1 MKRLYI
7 HSASSISPQSS
18 DKPVR
23 EFTPLTG
30 PGIATLSCIEPDYKT
45 RIDAKMI
52 RRMSRIIRM
61 GFYTALES
69 LEAAGDIRPGAII
82 SATGLGCLED
92 TGVFIEKLINNR
104 EEMLSPT
111 AFIQSTHNAVAA
123 QIALSMQ
130 NHGYN
135 HTWVQGGI
143 SFECAL
149 DDAALWAS
157 EHPGQYVLLTAA
169 DEVTNYSLQVLKRF
183 GLAGGEEVADG
194 ITTGEGAVSLIVSTE
209 KGNSTITIDACE
221 TIYTPDDEEKVVESL
236 QRWAEQS
243 LSRNENSIL
252 LSGETGAAYNGF
264 YTEAVNFIRPST
276 IVAFKQYCGEYPVS
290 SGFAVWT
297 AWKALLEN
305 LSQTAVIVNRDPR
318 GYCSFLV
325 LRRC

>member
-7 HSASSISPQSS
+7 HSASCISPQSS
-18 DKPVR
+18 DRPVR
-23 EFTPLTG
+23 EFTPLAG
-30 PGIATLSCIEPDYKT
+30 PDTAALSCIEPDYKT

-82 SATGLGCLED
+82 GATGLGCLED

-143 SFECAL
+143 SLECAL
-149 DDAALWAS
+149 DDAALWAA
-157 EHPGQYVLLTAA
+157 EHPGQPVLITAA
-169 DEVTNYSLQVLKRF
+169 DEVTNYSLQVLRRF
-183 GLAGGEEVADG
+183 GLAGSETGEQG
-194 ITTGEGAVSLIVSTE
+194 ITTGEGAMSMVMSTD
-209 KGNSTITIDACE
+209 KGNSSVSIDACE
-221 TIYTPDDEEKVVESL
+221 TIYAPDDKRKVMESL
-236 QRWAEQS
+236 QRWVQQT
-243 LSRNENSIL
+243 LSANENILL
-252 LSGETGAAYNGF
+252 LSGDTGGEYSDFYNN
-264 YTEAVNFIRPST
+264 AVDIIKPSNR
-276 IVAFKQYCGEYPVS
+276 VSFKQYCGEYPVAS
-290 SGFAVWT
+290 AFATWV
-297 AWKALLEN
+297 AWKALQEHQAET
-305 LSQTAVIVNRDPR
+305 SVIVNRDPR

-325 LRRC
+325 LRQC